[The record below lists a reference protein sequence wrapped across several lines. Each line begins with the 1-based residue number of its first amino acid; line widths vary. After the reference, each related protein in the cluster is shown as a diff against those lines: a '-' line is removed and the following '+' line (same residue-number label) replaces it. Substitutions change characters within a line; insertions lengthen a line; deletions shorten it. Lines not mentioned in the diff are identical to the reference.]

1 MSSKEVKNF
10 LGLEINRLQDGS
22 IFIHQSRYI
31 ERMLEKFNINGAN
44 SVSTPI
50 ETNWSESNID
60 NNECNAPY
68 REAVGNLMFLQT
80 VSRQAISFAI
90 NIASRH
96 LENPN

>member
-50 ETNWSESNID
+50 ETNWSENNIG
-60 NNECNAPY
+60 NNDCNAPY

-80 VSRQAISFAI
+80 VSRPAISFAI